1 MPTASLSD
9 RVVDGI
15 YSEMYGVQ
23 WDQTYFEVSFE
34 SFLPL
39 YGKSSPKFWSTSK
52 TKTQKGQTI
61 RLLYAQ

>member
-1 MPTASLSD
+1 MASIV
-9 RVVDGI
+9 RC
-15 YSEMYGVQ
+15 YGMQ

-34 SFLPL
+34 SFMPF
-39 YGKSSPKFWSTSK
+39 YEQYSPEFWSTSK

>member
-34 SFLPL
+34 SFMSL
-39 YGKSSPKFWSTSK
+39 YQETSPKFWSTSK

>member
-1 MPTASLSD
+1 MASIV
-9 RVVDGI
+9 RC
-15 YSEMYGVQ
+15 YGMQ

-34 SFLPL
+34 SFMPL
-39 YGKSSPKFWSTSK
+39 YEQYLPKFWSTSK